1 MRQTWRRLGILLLTA
16 WVAKNAAGGPARGP
30 LRDGDGRESG
40 RSGGAFSLFND
51 NDFFARTDRR
61 YTNGAWLGWTWPA
74 PDRPEAAAATRRL
87 AVSLQQLM
95 NTPED
100 VRRPGVPAGE
110 QPYAGYLGV
119 SLAFHASGPR
129 SLDTTSIDLGVI
141 GPASLAGATQKAF
154 HRAFGFKVIGGWDV
168 QLGNEP
174 VLGVSLDHREKLFLP
189 AAGRGPRADAAWR
202 AGAALG
208 NAFTAAWMGGEVRA
222 GWNLPSGFAPLAA
235 SFGAGPSGPP
245 DGEAVPG
252 WSAYG
257 YLAASAQAV
266 LRDAFLDGN
275 LSGEGTSLD
284 RHLGRV
290 RIEAG
295 WTLRWRRLSLSFG
308 YVAQT
313 RRYATERRGH
323 VYGRAGLSYR
333 F

>member
-1 MRQTWRRLGILLLTA
+1 MRQPWRRLGIFLFA
-16 WVAKNAAGGPARGP
+16 ACVARSAAGASAAGLLQDEDRG
-30 LRDGDGRESG
+30 GKG

-74 PDRPEAAAATRRL
+74 PDRPGAAARKRRIT
-87 AVSLQQLM
+87 VSLQQLM

-110 QPYAGYLGV
+110 QPYAGYLGLG
-119 SLAFHASGPR
+119 LAIQTMGPR
-129 SLDTTSIDLGVI
+129 SLDTTAFDLGII

-154 HRAFGFKVIGGWDV
+154 HKAFGFKVIQGWDE

-174 VLGVSLDHREKLFLP
+174 VLGVSHDHREKLFP
-189 AAGRGPRADAAWR
+189 AAAGKGPRTEAAWR

-208 NAFTAAWMGGEVRA
+208 NAYTAAWLGGEVRA
-222 GWNLPSGFAPLAA
+222 GWNLPPGFAPLAA
-235 SFGAGPSGPP
+235 PFGAGPSGPA
-245 DGEAVPG
+245 DGPMRAA

-257 YLAASAQAV
+257 YFAVAAQAV
-266 LRDAFLDGN
+266 LRDAFLDGS
-275 LSGEGTSLD
+275 LSGGETSLD
-284 RHLGRV
+284 RHLGRA

-295 WTLRWRRLSLSFG
+295 WAVRWKRLGLIFG